1 MNSKL
6 LLLPTAL
13 MVAGNSVAEAKGKK
27 SDKRPNILVILADD
41 LGYSDLGC
49 YGSEIHTPNLDKL
62 AQEGVRFNHF
72 YNTSRRKQD
81 IPPVWLENGML
92 QKLLCAK
99 INANGWH
106 TVFSMTHSLICVI
119 IL

>member
-13 MVAGNSVAEAKGKK
+13 MVAGHSAAEAKGKK

-62 AQEGVRFNHF
+62 AQEVSIPIQPTSPVEAISTP
-72 YNTSRRKQD
+72 NTGSAFCKRLKENWEAL
-81 IPPVWLENGML
+81 IP
-92 QKLLCAK
+92 
-99 INANGWH
+99 
-106 TVFSMTHSLICVI
+106 T
-119 IL
+119 